1 MTKTEDAQSPAPRPL
16 PAARWVLIVMGSDSD
31 ADVMSQAAAALDE
44 AGVPYEFTVASA
56 HRSPERT
63 RRVITEAEANGAAVF
78 IAGAGMAAHL
88 PGVVASLTTKPVIG
102 VPLASGALQ
111 GVDALYAIV
120 QMPPGIP
127 VATVAIGGARNAG
140 VLAAQIIATSDAAL
154 STRLKEQRTAMADA
168 VAAKSKKVEKSTR

>member
-1 MTKTEDAQSPAPRPL
+1 
-16 PAARWVLIVMGSDSD
+16 MGSDSD
-31 ADVMSQAAAALDE
+31 AEVMSQAAAALDE
-44 AGVPYEFTVASA
+44 VGIPYEFTVASA

-63 RRVITEAEANGAAVF
+63 KQIVTDAEANGAAVV

-88 PGVVASLTTKPVIG
+88 PGVVASMTTRPVIG

-140 VLAAQIIATSDAAL
+140 VLAAQIIATANDDLAR
-154 STRLKEQRTAMADA
+154 RLREQRASMADA